1 MQPHPMVI
9 ILFAFMFAIP
19 ILLICLAGHCKKKD
33 MAFTKKLSEEAQG
46 IVVSKEM
53 AERISGHI
61 SNTRERITWDQYFM
75 GLAFAVA
82 QRSEDPSIKH
92 GCVLVSRKENI
103 ILATGYN
110 GLIPGLSPDKVDIHT
125 RPEKYKWMQH
135 SEKNAVLNATQ
146 PLKFV
151 DGGVKAYITGL
162 PCTDCIQ
169 ILSIVGVKEIY
180 IANRRGY
187 LHHDQKI
194 IDDFDLVIAERG
206 IKLVRM
212 DLKDVDWL
220 HSIVLE

>member
-1 MQPHPMVI
+1 MSLHPLTIGLLIPMVTGF
-9 ILFAFMFAIP
+9 LLL
-19 ILLICLAGHCKKKD
+19 LLISAIEHYNKKD
-33 MAFTKKLSEEAQG
+33 IEFTRKLSEEAEMVKMNHRFE
-46 IVVSKEM
+46 IEVSP
-53 AERISGHI
+53 AA
-61 SNTRERITWDQYFM
+61 RITWDQYFM

-82 QRSEDPSIKH
+82 QRSEDSSIKH

-110 GLIPGLSPDKVDIHT
+110 GLIPGLSSDKVDIQS
-125 RPEKYKWMQH
+125 RPEKYTWMQH

-151 DGGVKAYITGL
+151 DGGVKAYVTGL

-180 IANRRGY
+180 IADRRGY

-194 IDDFDLVIAERG
+194 KDDFDLVIAERG

>member
-1 MQPHPMVI
+1 M
-9 ILFAFMFAIP
+9 
-19 ILLICLAGHCKKKD
+19 
-33 MAFTKKLSEEAQG
+33 
-46 IVVSKEM
+46 
-53 AERISGHI
+53 
-61 SNTRERITWDQYFM
+61 RITWDQYFM
-75 GLAFAVA
+75 GIAFAVA

-125 RPEKYKWMQH
+125 RPEKYTWMQH

-162 PCTDCIQ
+162 PCLDCIQ
-169 ILSIVGVKEIY
+169 ILSIAGVKEIY
-180 IANRRGY
+180 IANRRGF

-194 IDDFDLVIAERG
+194 KDDFDLV
-206 IKLVRM
+206 VRQK
-212 DLKDVDWL
+212 DICVTYIELEQVGWLKEISL
-220 HSIVLE
+220 

>member
-9 ILFAFMFAIP
+9 FLLSLMIMMPI
-19 ILLICLAGHCKKKD
+19 ILLLCANRAKKSD
-33 MAFTKKLSEEAQG
+33 IAFTEKIVNEAQG
-46 IVVSKEM
+46 IVT
-53 AERISGHI
+53 ANERGIIVKKSDE
-61 SNTRERITWDQYFM
+61 RQRITWDQYFM

-92 GCVLVSRKENI
+92 GCILVSRKENI

-125 RPEKYKWMQH
+125 RPEKYTWMQH

-146 PLKFV
+146 SLKFV
-151 DGGVKAYITGL
+151 DGGVKAYVTGL

-187 LHHDQKI
+187 LNHDQKI
-194 IDDFDLVIAERG
+194 KDDFDLVVAERG

-212 DLKDVDWL
+212 DLKHVDWL
-220 HSIVLE
+220 HNIVLE